1 MPSLPYIA
9 PQYQLSPTAKKAN
22 DLTKQLNSLKSKY
35 EGINGINARL
45 ERNTVDS
52 AEYKKALAEKK
63 DLDKK
68 VAAIELQL
76 AKNSLPNL
84 QERLAKAR
92 NAGNTEEV
100 NRIQEQIS
108 NANGV
113 VSRNGATDP
122 LVTGPSFVDGDTFG
136 NAIREKGLGV
146 VTDNDGK
153 SYVSSSL
160 AGYEGNN
167 SEHFVYT
174 YTKPTASGAP
184 SRQSDIAYSYT
195 EIEKKILAEEAKK
208 PGGIDAF
215 LNRLYKTGLIEKQ
228 TVTNRLLESD
238 DFTGALR
245 YVLKEYTKKTV
256 RDYEVNGVKDPI
268 TFDEYLNR
276 EFKPEG
282 PKTNYSAQ
290 VTTRDTA
297 ASDLDRFFIQYV
309 GRSAS
314 KEEHDNYYK
323 QLRAAEKKAVV
334 ATTSGETST
343 TRSGEY
349 LDASDI
355 LELQRKVAGKALAN
369 TDIDTVLK
377 SGAGAAQSVNEVLSY
392 AKNYGVTLSPKDA
405 MSYVADQLKVGQ
417 ADPQAIKSKLLAISK
432 ATYTNL
438 SDSLSDQVS
447 LKELSGNYIYDM
459 SRVLELNQDSIDVL
473 DPTIQ
478 AALKNNGNKGMM
490 NLTEFD
496 KMLRNDKR
504 WSKTRNAREEAAN
517 YAYDILQDFG
527 LMA

>member
-1 MPSLPYIA
+1 MTLPYIA
-9 PQYQLSPTAKKAN
+9 PQYQISPAAKKA
-22 DLTKQLNSLKSKY
+22 LELSKQLKSLKDKY
-35 EGINGINARL
+35 AGTNGINARL
-45 ERNTVDS
+45 ERSTVDS
-52 AEYKKALAEKK
+52 PEYKKALAEKK

-68 VAAIELQL
+68 VAALELQI

-84 QERLAKAR
+84 QERLTKAR
-92 NAGNTEEV
+92 NAGNTTEV
-100 NRIQEQIS
+100 TAIQEEIS
-108 NANGV
+108 RANGV
-113 VSRNGATDP
+113 VSRGGTTDP
-122 LVTGPSFVDGDTFG
+122 LVTGPSYVEGDTFG
-136 NAIREKGLGV
+136 NAIREKGLSV

-174 YTKPTASGAP
+174 YNKAGAGGVQ

-215 LNRLYKTGLIEKQ
+215 LNKLYKTGLIDKQ
-228 TVTNRLLESD
+228 TVANRLLESD

-245 YVLKEYTKKTV
+245 YVLKEYTKKTI
-256 RDYEVNGVKDPI
+256 RDYEVNGIKDPI
-268 TFDEYLNR
+268 TFDDYLNR

-282 PKTNYSAQ
+282 PKTTYTSQ
-290 VTTRDTA
+290 ITTRDTA

-309 GRSAS
+309 GRSAT
-314 KEEHDNYYK
+314 KEEHDTYYK
-323 QLRAAEKKAVV
+323 QLNAAEKKAVV
-334 ATTSGETST
+334 ATTASDTNT
-343 TRSGEY
+343 TRSGEF
-349 LDASDI
+349 LDANDI
-355 LELQRKVAGKALAN
+355 LELQRKVAGKALSG

-405 MSYVADQLKVGQ
+405 MAYVADQLKVGQ

-496 KMLRNDKR
+496 KMLRNDNR
-504 WSKTRNAREEAAN
+504 WSKTRNAREEAAK